1 MKKKAL
7 GRGLGAFLSG
17 EQMDAASSDAVRTI
31 SVDDIQA
38 NPMQPRKHFDEEK
51 IDELAASIK
60 VHGVIQPI
68 VCSRL
73 GDSYVVVVGERR
85 FRASKKAGLKTIPV
99 IVREFSTVDALTVAL
114 IENIQRQ
121 DLNAIEEARAYS
133 HLMKEHKLTQS
144 QLAEQLGFSRSAVAN
159 TVRLLQLAPELQAEI
174 ESGGLTPGHARALMR
189 LDSSDAQKAVFE
201 KIKQENLSVRQTEEL
216 CKMLAEEKAT
226 KKQKTSSVKKKAT
239 SLSAELKQIQEH
251 ISHQLSAN
259 VAIRSGSQGS
269 GKIELAYES
278 EKELERLLELLIY
291 LGDRI
296 RS

>member
-17 EQMDAASSDAVRTI
+17 EQMDAASGDAIRTI
-31 SVDDIQA
+31 AISDIQA

-51 IDELAASIK
+51 IEELAASIK

-73 GDSYVVVVGERR
+73 GDGYVVVVGERR

-133 HLMKEHKLTQS
+133 HLMKEHNLTQS

-159 TVRLLQLAPELQAEI
+159 TVRLLQLSSGLQAEI
-174 ESGGLTPGHARALMR
+174 ESGALTPGHARALMR
-189 LDSSDAQKAVFE
+189 LDSESEQEKVFSE
-201 KIKQENLSVRQTEEL
+201 IKSRGLSVRQTEEL
-216 CKMLAEEKAT
+216 CKSIAA
-226 KKQKTSSVKKKAT
+226 KKKSKGAKT
-239 SLSAELKQIQEH
+239 KEKPQHFKLSPELKEVQ
-251 ISHQLSAN
+251 SVLSRRLS
-259 VAIRSGSQGS
+259 VDMAIRSKTKGQG
-269 GKIELAYES
+269 KVELAYSS
-278 EKELERLLELLIY
+278 EEELERLLEMLIY
-291 LGDRI
+291 LSERV
-296 RS
+296 